1 MPTNSDIYAL
11 YRQDFRSFVLKVFMT
26 LHQGE
31 TCLEN
36 WHIDAII
43 WHLHQILEGRC
54 KRLMIT
60 LPPRTL
66 KSMIVSVAWPAFILG
81 HDPTRKIFVVSHN
94 LILAEALHADF
105 RKVVDSDWYR
115 AAFPTMKPA
124 ADKDTELVFRT
135 SQGGSRNA
143 FSVGSKIT
151 GQGSHY
157 TILDDPLDA
166 SDALNETTCEKINH
180 WIANVLMNRF
190 NRASE
195 GIMVVVM
202 QRITLNDP
210 AGFLQKI
217 EPWEILSLPAIADQ
231 DFKVPIGP
239 GKYYNFRRGEL
250 LHPVL
255 LDQQFLEGRRRGMRP
270 ADYSAQFLQ
279 QPLPFGG
286 GSIDTS
292 LFGRYSKLPV
302 QRDTRFLS
310 IDSASGSDSGSY
322 SVIQIWQIT
331 DGCIYLVDSLRG
343 RWSFPELKKR
353 TIAAQTDYDA
363 DFILIEYASNGQ
375 ALAQDL
381 WQHYPRE
388 IRQQMIQSYTP
399 RQSKVVRM
407 DQALVPIHDGKVFI
421 PEQANFLSALL
432 EELRAF
438 PGGINDDQVDALS
451 QALWFFAHEYRNNRH
466 NPAYR
471 ARSRVITKW

>member
-1 MPTNSDIYAL
+1 MTTNSDIHAL
-11 YRQDFRSFVLKVFMT
+11 YRQDFRSFALKVYWT
-26 LHQGE
+26 LHPGE
-31 TCLEN
+31 TFLEN

-43 WHLHQILEGRC
+43 WHLHEIMEGRC

-81 HDPTRKIFVVSHN
+81 HDPTRKIFVVSHS
-94 LILAEALHADF
+94 LDLAEALHADF

-124 ADKDTELVFRT
+124 ADKDTGLVFRT
-135 SQGGSRNA
+135 SQGGARKA

-166 SDALNETTCEKINH
+166 SDALNETACEKINS
-180 WIANVLMNRF
+180 WIVNVLMNRF

-195 GIMVVVM
+195 GIMVLLM

-210 AGFLQKI
+210 AGFLHKF
-217 EPWEILSLPAIADQ
+217 EPWDILSLPAIADQ
-231 DFKVPIGP
+231 DYRVPIGP
-239 GKYYNFRRGEL
+239 GRYHDYCRGEL
-250 LHPVL
+250 LHPEL
-255 LDQQFLEGRRRGMRP
+255 LDQEYLDGRRRGMRP
-270 ADYSAQFLQ
+270 ADFSAQFLQ
-279 QPLPFGG
+279 KPLPFGG

-292 LFGRYSKLPV
+292 LFRRYRKLPV
-302 QRDTRFLS
+302 RRDTRFLS
-310 IDSASGSDSGSY
+310 IDAASGSDSGSF

-331 DGCIYLVDSLRG
+331 DGCIYLMDSARG
-343 RWSFPELKKR
+343 RWPFPELRKR
-353 TIAAQTDYDA
+353 TIAAQADYNA

-381 WQHYPRE
+381 WDYYPRE
-388 IRQQMIQSYTP
+388 LRHKMIQHYKP
-399 RQSKVVRM
+399 QQSKIVRM
-407 DQALVPIHDGKVFI
+407 DQALVPIYDEKVFI
-421 PEQANFLSALL
+421 PEQSGFLPALL
-432 EELRAF
+432 DELRGF
-438 PGGINDDQVDALS
+438 PNGENNDQVDALS
-451 QALWFFAHEYRNNRH
+451 QALWFFDCKYKNNRH

-471 ARSRVITKW
+471 ARSRVVTQW